1 MLGGCLLI
9 DGDYDLGTYTITI
22 QDENDFNKIDIDSL
36 LRDNDYDNEE
46 EEMEDE

>member
-1 MLGGCLLI
+1 MIEDELKLLI
-9 DGDYDLGTYTITI
+9 D
-22 QDENDFNKIDIDSL
+22 KIDIDSL